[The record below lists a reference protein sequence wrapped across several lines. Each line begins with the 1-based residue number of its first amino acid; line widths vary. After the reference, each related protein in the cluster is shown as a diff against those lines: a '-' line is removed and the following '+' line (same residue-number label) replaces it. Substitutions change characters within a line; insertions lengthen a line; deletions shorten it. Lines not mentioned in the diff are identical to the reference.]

1 MNREERSE
9 PRALLRGVPFIVL
22 VIALFTAATGLVSAQ
37 TKDGLFVAGQV
48 AFSLQPDD
56 LIGSSAVGG
65 QIGVR
70 FPVGFL
76 LLGEYLFAGTDYYYY
91 DSSDRDWVLAGS
103 WRNVPSGNTSRRDWL
118 FYRTR
123 HVLGI
128 SAGASGRYLRL
139 GYFGTVGFLFNLIN
153 VSDAEDHYPE
163 FADEARTS
171 SIGGGDVLVTTALRG
186 GLVYPADSLFAGTL
200 AYMFVLE
207 RNNDFGEEQYIRR
220 NNLIFLG
227 VTMQLGGL

>member
-1 MNREERSE
+1 MNMDERSE
-9 PRALLRGVPFIVL
+9 PSALSRGFHIVVLAVALL
-22 VIALFTAATGLVSAQ
+22 AATAGTAGAQ
-37 TKDGLFVAGQV
+37 TRDGLFISGQV

-118 FYRTR
+118 FYRSR

-139 GYFGTVGFLFNLIN
+139 GYFGTVGFLFNFIN

-163 FADEARTS
+163 FADRVRDS
-171 SIGGGDVLVTTALRG
+171 SIGDSDVLVTTALRA

-200 AYMFVLE
+200 AYMIVLD
-207 RNNDFGEEQYIRR
+207 RSNDFGEEQYIRR

-227 VTMQLGGL
+227 MTMQLGGM